1 MEINKMYKI
10 ALQYKQNAYTPYSN
24 YNVGCCV
31 KDKEGNYYGGCNIE
45 NASFSPTI
53 CAERTAISK
62 MVSEGFKL
70 IDTILII
77 GDSDFTYPCGVCRQV
92 IKEFSNKDTKIIIA
106 KNENEYKIYNIED
119 LLPHGFS
126 GDDVNV

>member
-10 ALQYKQNAYTPYSN
+10 TLQYKQNAYTPYSN

-31 KDKEGNYYGGCNIE
+31 KDIEGNYYGGCNIE

-92 IKEFSNKDTKIIIA
+92 IKEFSNEATKIIIA

>member
-92 IKEFSNKDTKIIIA
+92 IKEFSNEDTKIIIA
-106 KNENEYKIYNIED
+106 KNKNEYKIYNIED

>member
-1 MEINKMYKI
+1 
-10 ALQYKQNAYTPYSN
+10 
-24 YNVGCCV
+24 
-31 KDKEGNYYGGCNIE
+31 
-45 NASFSPTI
+45 
-53 CAERTAISK
+53 
-62 MVSEGFKL
+62 MVSEGCKL

-92 IKEFSNKDTKIIIA
+92 IKEFSNENTRIIVS
-106 KNENEYKIYNIED
+106 KNEEDYKIYNIEE

>member
-24 YNVGCCV
+24 YNVGGCV
-31 KDKEGNYYGGCNIE
+31 KDIEGNYYGGCNIE

-92 IKEFSNKDTKIIIA
+92 IKEFSNEATKIIIA

>member
-31 KDKEGNYYGGCNIE
+31 KDTDGNYFGGCNIE

-53 CAERTAISK
+53 CA
-62 MVSEGFKL
+62 
-70 IDTILII
+70 
-77 GDSDFTYPCGVCRQV
+77 
-92 IKEFSNKDTKIIIA
+92 
-106 KNENEYKIYNIED
+106 
-119 LLPHGFS
+119 
-126 GDDVNV
+126 

>member
-31 KDKEGNYYGGCNIE
+31 KDNEGNYYGGCNIE

-53 CAERTAISK
+53 CAERAAISK

-92 IKEFSNKDTKIIIA
+92 IKEFSNEDTKIIIA
-106 KNENEYKIYNIED
+106 KNEKEYKIYNIKD

>member
-24 YNVGCCV
+24 YKVGCCV
-31 KDKEGNYYGGCNIE
+31 KDIEGNYYGGCNIE

-92 IKEFSNKDTKIIIA
+92 IKEFSNEDTKIIIA

>member
-24 YNVGCCV
+24 YKVGCCV
-31 KDKEGNYYGGCNIE
+31 KDIEGNYYGGCNIE

-92 IKEFSNKDTKIIIA
+92 IKEFSNGDTKIIIA

>member
-10 ALQYKQNAYTPYSN
+10 ALRYKQNAYTPYSN

-31 KDKEGNYYGGCNIE
+31 KDTDGNYFGGCNIE

-62 MVSEGFKL
+62 MVSEGCKL

-92 IKEFSNKDTKIIIA
+92 IKEFSNEDTRIIVA
-106 KNENEYKIYNIED
+106 KNEEDYKIYNIEE

>member
-1 MEINKMYKI
+1 MKINKMYKI
-10 ALQYKQNAYTPYSN
+10 ALQYKQNAYTPYSH
-24 YNVGCCV
+24 YKVGCCV
-31 KDKEGNYYGGCNIE
+31 KDIEGNYYGGCNIE

-92 IKEFSNKDTKIIIA
+92 IKEFSNEDTKIIIA

>member
-10 ALQYKQNAYTPYSN
+10 ALDYKLNAYTPYSN
-24 YNVGCCV
+24 YRAGCCV
-31 KDKEGNYYGGCNIE
+31 KAADGNFYGGCNIE

-62 MVSEGFKL
+62 MVSEGCKL

-77 GDSDFTYPCGVCRQV
+77 GDSEFTYPCGVCRQV
-92 IKEFSNKDTKIIIA
+92 IKEFSDENTRIIVA
-106 KNENEYKIYNIED
+106 KNEKEYKEYNIED
-119 LLPHGFS
+119 LLPQGFS

>member
-10 ALQYKQNAYTPYSN
+10 ALQYKQNAYTLYSH
-24 YNVGCCV
+24 YKVGCCV
-31 KDKEGNYYGGCNIE
+31 KDIEGNYYGGCNIE

-92 IKEFSNKDTKIIIA
+92 IKEFSNEDTKIIIA
-106 KNENEYKIYNIED
+106 KNEKEYKIYNIKD